1 MGYKELK
8 DQFLEEINNIDIKKM
23 GIYELSMYADLLK
36 KIAELPTEPM
46 SEVFSKNLSGFCFSP
61 LVPRKKESEE

>member
-8 DQFLEEINNIDIKKM
+8 DQFLEEVNNIDIKKM

-36 KIAELPTEPM
+36 RVAELPTEPM
-46 SEVFSKNLSGFCFSP
+46 SEVFSKNLKGFGFSP
-61 LVPRKKESEE
+61 SVPRKKESEE

>member
-8 DQFLEEINNIDIKKM
+8 DQFLEEVNNIDIKKM
-23 GIYELSMYADLLK
+23 GMYELLTYADLLR

-46 SEVFSKNLSGFCFSP
+46 SEVFSKSLSGFGFSP
-61 LVPRKKESEE
+61 LIPRKKESEE